1 MILIMLILSVALI
14 LGGSIFIK
22 ARPYSN
28 SEVPDWLIVLGVAGI
43 LITIIIGCL
52 LGKPL
57 INARDVDER
66 IAMYEEQNTE
76 IESQVETAVKLYMSH
91 EDEVFESASPEDYIT
106 LVSLYPDLKSDT
118 LMQKQIE
125 LYIENNKKICE
136 LKEEKITA
144 QRSKFWLYF
153 GR

>member
-1 MILIMLILSVALI
+1 MILIGLIIGIIFTLCGFRFYHKTDNDAWVFLII
-14 LGGSIFIK
+14 LGVTAALGSI
-22 ARPYSN
+22 
-28 SEVPDWLIVLGVAGI
+28 AGG
-43 LITIIIGCL
+43 LSL
-52 LGKPL
+52 AQPL
-57 INARDVDER
+57 VDARDVDER
-66 IAMYEEQNTE
+66 IAMYEEQNAE

-125 LYIENNKKICE
+125 VYVENNKKICE

>member
-1 MILIMLILSVALI
+1 MMLLILIVGIILIVCGFTVYKKYEDSEVASWLILIGFVVAFI
-14 LGGSIFIK
+14 AVVGACMLG
-22 ARPYSN
+22 
-28 SEVPDWLIVLGVAGI
+28 D
-43 LITIIIGCL
+43 
-52 LGKPL
+52 PL
-57 INARDVDER
+57 VNARDVDER
-66 IAMYEEQNTE
+66 ISMYEEQNAE

-91 EDEVFESASPEDYIT
+91 EDEIFESASPEDYVM

-125 LYIENNKKICE
+125 LYIDNNKKICE